1 MPQKKGTMVSTP
13 KIRRNVLELRQI
25 AAELGKTAPAIA
37 RQSTNPAKPK
47 VRFQPAVDE
56 YFGDIPATE
65 KASAPTITRITPPTI
80 LAANEW

>member
-1 MPQKKGTMVSTP
+1 ML
-13 KIRRNVLELRQI
+13 RN
-25 AAELGKTAPAIA
+25 LGKTAPAIA